1 MYLVSVH
8 LLIVIVGPP
17 ILAQKRN
24 TALLQVLYNTVKVH
38 FSAREKLCESV
49 KTDLLKKFTRFLFMR
64 LNVACITNIWCDN
77 FMRIQIYVTAA

>member
-1 MYLVSVH
+1 MYLMSVH

-38 FSAREKLCESV
+38 FSAHEKNYGIIGQNGPLE
-49 KTDLLKKFTRFLFMR
+49 K
-64 LNVACITNIWCDN
+64 
-77 FMRIQIYVTAA
+77 IYAIFIHAFKRCMHYKHMVR